1 MDDIKVYSIHFPE
14 KQVYVGST
22 VYSFDEK
29 IKLIKNDKDH
39 SLYEILQKYPNPEI
53 REEGFSK
60 KEVVEKYSKDCY
72 KILNVNLFHP
82 PKFSLFQTLYKWI
95 LY

>member
-29 IKLIKNDKDH
+29 IKIIKNDKDP
-39 SLYEILQKYPNPEI
+39 SLYEILQKYPNPKFE
-53 REEGFSK
+53 K
-60 KEVVEKYSKDCY
+60 KVLVKK
-72 KILNVNLFHP
+72 K
-82 PKFSLFQTLYKWI
+82 
-95 LY
+95 

>member
-29 IKLIKNDKDH
+29 NKTN
-39 SLYEILQKYPNPEI
+39 
-53 REEGFSK
+53 
-60 KEVVEKYSKDCY
+60 
-72 KILNVNLFHP
+72 
-82 PKFSLFQTLYKWI
+82 
-95 LY
+95 

>member
-29 IKLIKNDKDH
+29 MKLIKNDKDH
-39 SLYEILQKYPNPEI
+39 LFIFHVTKI
-53 REEGFSK
+53 SK
-60 KEVVEKYSKDCY
+60 SR
-72 KILNVNLFHP
+72 NSRRRF
-82 PKFSLFQTLYKWI
+82 
-95 LY
+95 